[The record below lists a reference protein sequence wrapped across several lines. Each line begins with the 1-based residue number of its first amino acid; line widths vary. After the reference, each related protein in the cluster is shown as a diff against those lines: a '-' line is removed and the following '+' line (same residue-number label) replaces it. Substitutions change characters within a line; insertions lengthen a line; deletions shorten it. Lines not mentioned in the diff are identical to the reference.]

1 MPLCVEFDQRPLAV
15 GFVIAD
21 VTLLSHFGKVYLKAI
36 IRPTGEY
43 QAANASNTGHLSR
56 AGTTTVAIGCTY
68 CFIANQTEQY
78 GTSLERIDDVSAP
91 VAIV

>member
-1 MPLCVEFDQRPLAV
+1 MPLGVEFDQRPLAV
-15 GFVIAD
+15 RFVIAYI
-21 VTLLSHFGKVYLKAI
+21 TLLSHFGKVYLKAI

-56 AGTTTVAIGCTY
+56 AGTTTVAIECTY
-68 CFIANQTEQY
+68 CFIANQTVQY
-78 GTSLERIDDVSAP
+78 GASLERIDVISAT